1 MMRSTDAV
9 SMQKQLK
16 SRALLNYLQ
25 LSLVTQAAGLYS
37 GSLFVLGVAVF
48 GLSAGR
54 VTIGRPFQRVLP

>member
-1 MMRSTDAV
+1 
-9 SMQKQLK
+9 MQKQLK